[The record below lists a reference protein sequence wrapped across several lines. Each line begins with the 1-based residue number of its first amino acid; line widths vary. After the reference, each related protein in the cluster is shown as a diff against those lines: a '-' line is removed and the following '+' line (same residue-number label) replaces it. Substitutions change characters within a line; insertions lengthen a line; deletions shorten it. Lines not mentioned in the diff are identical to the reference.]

1 MAVHQEKRKATMIL
15 DGKQPARTI
24 KELARDVK
32 ILNNHINKLDTSS
45 NEFKSAAKKMRELK
59 TELRDAN
66 SQTRL
71 LNKNSR
77 TFGQTFKSTMMGVVG
92 GNFLTQGFQ
101 ALLSTIPKLI
111 QKNAE
116 LADSY
121 ADIQKTTNLTLTEV
135 KQLDGYFKSY
145 DTRTPRK
152 ELRELAV
159 EAGRLGIRGTE
170 DILGFVKAADKIKVS
185 LGDDLGGAA
194 ADNIR
199 IIGKLTEQYK
209 VAERENVS
217 LEKAML
223 KTGSAINELSASGST
238 QAEYLIN
245 FTKRV
250 SGVTNEADILIDK
263 VLGYA
268 ATLDEAGQNVE
279 VSGTTISKAIT
290 KMFTDTADFAA
301 IAGVSLKDFE
311 EILSNDANE
320 AFKLFLKGI
329 QGNNEGLRQ
338 MATKLEDAELSGAR
352 ATGVLASLANNL
364 DKLEDKQTIANK
376 ALVEGT
382 SLTEEFNKKND
393 NLAGTLNKI
402 GKKLAA
408 AWTNGKIREG
418 ITWMINGVGELFGI
432 HQKESVALDKVH
444 TKMNAMLEVIK
455 DLNVEDAS
463 RVRLIRDLNSQYGD
477 YLPNLLDEKANIEEV
492 TRVQKLSN
500 DALLESIRL
509 KVQEELMAEEALKV
523 KKLQTQVDRR
533 RLKIKEDEEKLNKAG
548 KWSMRK
554 EGGLLDPEIDKQKEA
569 LKKYEAAL
577 KSAQSQ
583 YLEFVATITGKT
595 TVQETDWSSRTN
607 WPDNAYT
614 QNSTE
619 ENENDDSD
627 YTYTPENKDLE
638 RAIENFRKFRQT
650 IIDEHRKLSQEKM
663 TEEAAELDRIAAH
676 YEKQMEMLNSFYQ
689 QKVMSYQEYQA
700 LKKELEAMKE
710 EEELIVQEEALAKQI
725 EKDQAEALKME
736 ADLQKKKDF
745 QAEIDFMQLDAREQ
759 EIEAANRKYD
769 DLIAQAELY
778 GLDTVALEEL
788 RAAEI
793 DSINEYY
800 ANEAILREQ
809 QKAQAI
815 QDIYKNLYNAV
826 LNFVGAFAEEEGA
839 FAEFQKGLAFFEVG
853 VNQAKAL
860 AKALANSQS
869 PTADNVATGGL
880 AGLAKFAAISAA
892 ILNTAAAAKKYI
904 FSPPKAPKATLLGS
918 GGLLDGPL
926 HSQGGMDVMSSGVKV
941 MELEGNEGVFSRATM
956 TNNPEVTAQLLKSST
971 SYGGASISQIPE
983 FNYSGMSSAAR
994 GISSGSTSNE
1004 NDKAARMMIQAANL
1018 MIEAAQSIPGTIE
1031 AYLIYEHLE
1040 KEVLKNRKRSAKTR
1054 LGKVGRTLI
1063 KSNHITAGVYANER
1077 LDTEL

>member
-32 ILNNHINKLDTSS
+32 ILNNHINKLDTTS

-376 ALVEGT
+376 ALAEGT

-444 TKMNAMLEVIK
+444 TEMNILLEVIK
-455 DLNVEDAS
+455 DLNVQDEW
-463 RVRLIRDLNSQYGD
+463 RIKLIKDLNAQYGD
-477 YLPNLLDEKANIEEV
+477 YLPNLLDEKASLEEV
-492 TRVQKLSN
+492 AKAQKLSN
-500 DALLESIRL
+500 DQLLRNI
-509 KVQEELMAEEALKV
+509 ELAAKRELIA
-523 KKLQTQVDRR
+523 DRAVE
-533 RLKIKEDEEKLNKAG
+533 L
-548 KWSMRK
+548 
-554 EGGLLDPEIDKQKEA
+554 QKEA
-569 LKKYEAAL
+569 DAVKELTKHIAAEEIALNKRGVQNTKYLDNMREKLAEMTESLKE
-577 KSAQSQ
+577 SQ
-583 YLEFVATITGKT
+583 RAYNEFVATISGKT
-595 TVQETDWSSRTN
+595 TTQETDWSSRTN
-607 WPDNAYT
+607 WPDNAYN
-614 QNSTE
+614 QSSNSTDSE
-619 ENENDDSD
+619 DSSDSSYTSQND
-627 YTYTPENKDLE
+627 NKDLE

-676 YEKQMEMLNSFYQ
+676 YEKQMEMLNSFYE
-689 QKVMSYQEYQA
+689 QKVITYQEYIA
-700 LKKELEAMKE
+700 LKKELEGMQE
-710 EEELIVQEEALAKQI
+710 EEEIIAQEEAMAKEI
-725 EKDQAEALKME
+725 EKDQAEANKME
-736 ADLQKKKDF
+736 KELQDKKDF
-745 QAEIDFMQLDAREQ
+745 QAELDFMQMDAREQ
-759 EIEAANRKYD
+759 EIESTNQKYD
-769 DLIAQAELY
+769 ELAEKAQQY
-778 GLDTVALEEL
+778 GIDTVDIERMRNEH
-788 RAAEI
+788 I
-793 DSINEYY
+793 DAINEDY
-800 ANEAILREQ
+800 ADRAKKREEA
-809 QKAQAI
+809 KA
-815 QDIYKNLYNAV
+815 DYVVSLYKDMYNSLLY
-826 LNFVGAFAEEEGA
+826 FMDAFAQEEGVLA
-839 FAEFQKGLAFFEVG
+839 NFQKGLAFFEIAIS
-853 VNQAKAL
+853 QAT
-860 AKALANSQS
+860 ALANTLENISS
-869 PTADNVATGGL
+869 PADPANALTGGL
-880 AGLAKFAAISAA
+880 AGLAKFAAISST
-892 ILNTAAAAKKYI
+892 ILTIAGAAKKII
-904 FSPPKAPKATLLGS
+904 FSPPSAPSISKLSS

-926 HSQGGMDVMSSGVKV
+926 HSQGGMDVMSRGVKV
-941 MELEGNEGVFSRATM
+941 MELEGDEGVFSRATM

-983 FNYSGMSSAAR
+983 FNYSGMSSAAQS
-994 GISSGSTSNE
+994 ISSSAGTNSQ
-1004 NDKAARMMIQAANL
+1004 DRAARIMM
-1018 MIEAAQSIPGTIE
+1018 EAVNKFEMLVSEFPETIE
-1031 AYLIYEHLE
+1031 SYVIFEHLE
-1040 KEVLKNRKRSAKTR
+1040 KTVLENRRRNRKAKF
-1054 LGKVGRTLI
+1054 GKITYATAG
-1063 KSNHITAGVYANER
+1063 ITANQR
-1077 LDTEL
+1077 LDREL